1 MSTFQATAIAAT
13 IAGRLP
19 FGHPVVPN
27 PTTDPGAVGTAVA
40 VTFTGT
46 PGATIAIQVLDPAH
60 LQDGSPTAALV
71 DRLHP
76 VFEDAVTVLGAGVL
90 SDGQEVSAPEAFAA
104 AGTEV
109 FDLMSVD
116 GTLVARTAVRIDHEG
131 RAAQPAT
138 PQRLS
143 RIAGVEMELVVEIGR
158 TRMPVRDVL
167 SLEPG
172 RVVELDRAAGSP
184 ADITLNGR
192 LIGYGTV
199 VVADGDFA
207 VRIERIL
214 DGAERA

>member
-1 MSTFQATAIAAT
+1 MSTFHATAVAAA

-19 FGHPVVPN
+19 FGHPVVSN
-27 PTTDPGAVGTAVA
+27 PTTDPGAEGTALA
-40 VTFTGT
+40 FTFTGAT
-46 PGATIAIQVLDPAH
+46 GALIAVQVLDPAQ
-60 LQDGSPTAALV
+60 LQDGSAKAALV

-76 VFEDAVTVLGAGVL
+76 VFEAAVAVLGAGAL
-90 SDGQEVSAPEAFAA
+90 GDGHEVDAAEVFTA

-109 FDLMSVD
+109 FDVVGID
-116 GTLVARTAVRIDHEG
+116 GTLVARTAVRIDDEDAGG
-131 RAAQPAT
+131 RT
-138 PQRLS
+138 SSPQRLS

-184 ADITLNGR
+184 ADIKLNGR

-207 VRIERIL
+207 VRVERIL
-214 DGAERA
+214 DGAESV

>member
-1 MSTFQATAIAAT
+1 MSTFHETAVAAAIA
-13 IAGRLP
+13 GKLP
-19 FGHPVVPN
+19 FGYPVI
-27 PTTDPGAVGTAVA
+27 PTPSTDPGAAGEAIA

-46 PGATIAIQVLDPAH
+46 PGARIAIQIADPSQLD
-60 LQDGSPTAALV
+60 DGSPTAQIE

-76 VFEDAVTVLGAGVL
+76 IFEAAATVLGAGAL
-90 SDGQEVSAPEAFAA
+90 GTPEPVDAAEIFAQP
-104 AGTEV
+104 GTQV
-109 FDLMSVD
+109 FDLVD
-116 GTLVARTAVRIDHEG
+116 AEGAVVARTSVRIDG
-131 RAAQPAT
+131 GPSGAAPG

-184 ADITLNGR
+184 ADIKLNGR

-199 VVADGDFA
+199 VVAEGDFA
-207 VRIERIL
+207 IRVERIL
-214 DGAERA
+214 DGAETV